1 MKIGIIGAGNVG
13 GALGR
18 GWIAKGHEVKFG
30 VPDPASNK
38 IGALVTELGPHA
50 TAGSVAEAAAFGEV
64 VALAVP
70 WQAAQDAVQQA
81 GSLAGKTLLD
91 CTNPI
96 KADFSGLEIGHTTSA
111 GEMVAQWAAGA
122 NVVKIFNTT
131 GANIMAD
138 SKFASQL
145 PVMFYCGDHTA
156 AKTTA
161 AQLAAELGFDP
172 IDAGTLTQAALLEA
186 AAWLWITMALKYG
199 QGRDM
204 AFALLKR

>member
-18 GWIAKGHEVKFG
+18 GWVANGHEVKFG
-30 VPDPASNK
+30 VPDPAANK
-38 IGALVTELGPHA
+38 IGALLVELGTQA
-50 TAGSVAEAAAFGEV
+50 TAGTPAEAAGFGDV

-70 WQAAQDAVQQA
+70 WQAAQDAVR
-81 GSLAGKTLLD
+81 GMGNLAGKTLLD

-111 GEMVAQWAAGA
+111 GEMVAQWATGA

-138 SKFASQL
+138 SKFGSQL
-145 PVMFYCGDHTA
+145 PAMFYCGDNADAKATA
-156 AKTTA
+156 AS
-161 AQLAAELGFDP
+161 LASELGFDP
-172 IDAGTLTQAALLEA
+172 IDAGPLTQAPLLEA

-199 QGRDM
+199 AGTNI

>member
-13 GALGR
+13 SALAR

-38 IGALVTELGPHA
+38 IGALLVELGTQA
-50 TAGSVAEAAAFGEV
+50 TAGSVAEAAGFGTV

-70 WQAAQDAVQQA
+70 WQAAQDAVQNM
-81 GSLAGKTLLD
+81 GNLSGKILLD

-111 GEMVAQWAAGA
+111 GEIVAQWAAGA

-131 GANIMAD
+131 GANVMAD
-138 SKFASQL
+138 SHFDGQL
-145 PVMFYCGDHTA
+145 PVMFYCGDNA
-156 AKTTA
+156 ESKKVG
-161 AQLAAELGFDP
+161 AQLASELGFDP
-172 IDAGTLTQAALLEA
+172 VDAGPLTQAAQLEA

-199 QGRDM
+199 AGTNM

>member
-13 GALGR
+13 SALAR

-30 VPDPASNK
+30 VPDPASDK
-38 IGALVTELGPHA
+38 ISALVTELGTQA
-50 TAGSVAEAAAFGEV
+50 TAGNVAEAAEFGEV

-70 WQAAQDAVQQA
+70 WQAAQDAVQHA
-81 GSLAGKTLLD
+81 GNLAGKILLD

-111 GEMVAQWAAGA
+111 GETVAKWASEAK
-122 NVVKIFNTT
+122 VVKIFNTT
-131 GANIMAD
+131 GANVMAD
-138 SKFASQL
+138 SKFGSQL
-145 PVMFYCGDHTA
+145 PAMFYCGDDA
-156 AKTTA
+156 EAKKVA
-161 AQLAAELGFDP
+161 AQLAADLDFDP
-172 IDAGTLTQAALLEA
+172 IDAGPLTQSALLEA

-199 QGRDM
+199 KGTNI

>member
-13 GALGR
+13 SALAR

-30 VPDPASNK
+30 VPDPAANK
-38 IGALVTELGPHA
+38 IGALLVELGTQA
-50 TAGSVAEAAAFGEV
+50 TAGSVAEAAGFGAV

-70 WQAAQDAVQQA
+70 WQAAQDAVQNM
-81 GSLAGKTLLD
+81 GSLSGKILLD

-138 SKFASQL
+138 SQFGAQL
-145 PVMFYCGDHTA
+145 PVMFYCGDDA
-156 AKTTA
+156 GAKKVG
-161 AQLAAELGFDP
+161 AQLASELGFDP
-172 IDAGTLTQAALLEA
+172 VDAGPLTQAAQLEA

-199 QGRDM
+199 AGTNM

>member
-13 GALGR
+13 GALGK
-18 GWIAKGHEVKFG
+18 GWVAKGHEVKFG
-30 VPDPASNK
+30 VPDPAASK
-38 IGALVTELGPHA
+38 VGALLVELGTQA
-50 TAGSVAEAAAFGEV
+50 TAGTPAEAAGFGDV

-70 WQAAQDAVQQA
+70 WQAAQDAVR
-81 GSLAGKTLLD
+81 GMGNLAGKTLLD

-111 GEMVAQWAAGA
+111 GEMVAQWATGA
-122 NVVKIFNTT
+122 NVVKIFNTA

-145 PVMFYCGDHTA
+145 PAMFYCGDNA
-156 AKTTA
+156 DAKKVG
-161 AQLAAELGFDP
+161 AQLASELGFAP
-172 IDAGTLTQAALLEA
+172 VDAGPLTQAPLLEA

-199 QGRDM
+199 AGTDI